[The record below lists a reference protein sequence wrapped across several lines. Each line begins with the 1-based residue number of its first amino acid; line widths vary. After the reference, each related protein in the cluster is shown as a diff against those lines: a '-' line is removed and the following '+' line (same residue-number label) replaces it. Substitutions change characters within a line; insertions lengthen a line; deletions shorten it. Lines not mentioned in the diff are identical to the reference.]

1 MQRAPLTRQF
11 ISESHLVKKNS
22 KKFAFGVRVSPILCT
37 YISERT
43 FQPQLHTNGERRFER
58 YVQYRNTSRARQAR
72 VRENTRWMQPR
83 HDTAVGERERPCA
96 DDLRFL
102 CSGGSD
108 YHAVHSAQKQ
118 RKSEKRWDE
127 QVQPKRTGGESL

>member
-1 MQRAPLTRQF
+1 MYDTAIRVA
-11 ISESHLVKKNS
+11 LVK
-22 KKFAFGVRVSPILCT
+22 
-37 YISERT
+37 
-43 FQPQLHTNGERRFER
+43 Q
-58 YVQYRNTSRARQAR
+58 R

-83 HDTAVGERERPCA
+83 HDTAAEEHERPCA

-102 CSGGSD
+102 
-108 YHAVHSAQKQ
+108 YRAVHSAQKQ

>member
-1 MQRAPLTRQF
+1 MNDTAIRGA
-11 ISESHLVKKNS
+11 LVK
-22 KKFAFGVRVSPILCT
+22 
-37 YISERT
+37 
-43 FQPQLHTNGERRFER
+43 Q
-58 YVQYRNTSRARQAR
+58 R
-72 VRENTRWMQPR
+72 VRENSRRMQPR
-83 HDTAVGERERPCA
+83 EDTAAEEHERPCA

-108 YHAVHSAQKQ
+108 YRAVHSAQKQ

>member
-1 MQRAPLTRQF
+1 MYDTAIRVA
-11 ISESHLVKKNS
+11 LVK
-22 KKFAFGVRVSPILCT
+22 
-37 YISERT
+37 
-43 FQPQLHTNGERRFER
+43 Q
-58 YVQYRNTSRARQAR
+58 R

-108 YHAVHSAQKQ
+108 YRAVHSAHL
-118 RKSEKRWDE
+118 
-127 QVQPKRTGGESL
+127 VYGAMPYANGGLCRG

>member
-1 MQRAPLTRQF
+1 MYDTAIRVA
-11 ISESHLVKKNS
+11 LVK
-22 KKFAFGVRVSPILCT
+22 
-37 YISERT
+37 
-43 FQPQLHTNGERRFER
+43 Q
-58 YVQYRNTSRARQAR
+58 R

-96 DDLRFL
+96 DDLRFH

-108 YHAVHSAQKQ
+108 YRAVHSAQKQ

>member
-1 MQRAPLTRQF
+1 MYDTAIRVA
-11 ISESHLVKKNS
+11 LVK
-22 KKFAFGVRVSPILCT
+22 
-37 YISERT
+37 
-43 FQPQLHTNGERRFER
+43 Q
-58 YVQYRNTSRARQAR
+58 R
-72 VRENTRWMQPR
+72 VRENTLWMQLR
-83 HDTAVGERERPCA
+83 HDTAVGERERPCVGE
-96 DDLRFL
+96 RCFL

>member
-1 MQRAPLTRQF
+1 MYDTAIRVA
-11 ISESHLVKKNS
+11 LVK
-22 KKFAFGVRVSPILCT
+22 
-37 YISERT
+37 
-43 FQPQLHTNGERRFER
+43 Q
-58 YVQYRNTSRARQAR
+58 R
-72 VRENTRWMQPR
+72 VRENTRWMQLR

-118 RKSEKRWDE
+118 RKSEKDGTDKPNQHKQE
-127 QVQPKRTGGESL
+127 GKTT

>member
-1 MQRAPLTRQF
+1 MYDTAIRVA
-11 ISESHLVKKNS
+11 LVK
-22 KKFAFGVRVSPILCT
+22 
-37 YISERT
+37 
-43 FQPQLHTNGERRFER
+43 Q
-58 YVQYRNTSRARQAR
+58 R
-72 VRENTRWMQPR
+72 VRENTRWMHLR
-83 HDTAVGERERPCA
+83 HDTAVGERERPCVGE
-96 DDLRFL
+96 RHFL